1 MPLTEEEKDLN
12 NCLDKI
18 FTYCKEHKG
27 DCRGCIF
34 YRQITTI
41 IGRVAY
47 CRVMYDPDTFNK

>member
-1 MPLTEEEKDLN
+1 MTEEEKDLN

-18 FTYCKEHKG
+18 FAYCKTHKG

-41 IGRVAY
+41 VGKVAY